1 MGLFFNYDKPGPGVD
16 KNAPKKRGI
25 FLYFE
30 LLWRNFGKMLLSNI
44 IYFAVSLPISAVYY
58 IFISAILGGVLPAD
72 TDVTIMVQ
80 TSLIMTLVLVALWGT
95 GPVSCGLTYVLRS
108 FAREEHTWV
117 CSDFFG
123 KSREGFKYGMVF
135 LIVDMAM
142 LAATVISASVYWSLA
157 SGGSKIYMLLLLLL
171 ALVVIIYTAMHFY
184 MYELEVT
191 FEGGILEIYKNSLI
205 MAMATLPMCILI
217 SAIIFFV
224 SMNLLAFLSPIGVL
238 LVAMLCWMSFM
249 RFIVDF
255 YSARVI
261 KKNLISKREKIEE
274 SDK

>member
-16 KNAPKKRGI
+16 KNAPKKKGI

-30 LLWRNFGKMLLSNI
+30 LLWRNFGRMLLSNI
-44 IYFAVSLPISAVYY
+44 IYFAVSLPISAIYS
-58 IFISAILGGVLPAD
+58 IFISAILGAFLPAD
-72 TDVTIMVQ
+72 TDATIMVQ

-117 CSDFFG
+117 FSDFFQ
-123 KSREGFKYGMVF
+123 KSREGFKHGIVF
-135 LIVDMAM
+135 LLVDMAM
-142 LAATVISASVYWSLA
+142 LAATVISASVYWNLA
-157 SGGSKIYMLLLLLL
+157 LGGNSIFMILLLVV
-171 ALVVIIYTAMHFY
+171 ALVMIIYTAMHFY

-191 FEGGILEIYKNSLI
+191 FEGSILEVYKNSFI
-205 MAMATLPMCILI
+205 MAAATLPMCILLA
-217 SAIIFFV
+217 AIIFFV
-224 SMNLLAFLSPIGVL
+224 SMNLLAFLSPVGVL

-261 KKNLISKREKIEE
+261 KKNLISKIEEPEE
-274 SDK
+274 SDE

>member
-16 KNAPKKRGI
+16 KNAPKKWGI

-30 LLWRNFGKMLLSNI
+30 LLWRNFGKLLLSNI
-44 IYFAVSLPISAVYY
+44 IYFVVSLPISAVYY
-58 IFISAILGGVLPAD
+58 IFISGILGAVLPAD
-72 TDVTIMVQ
+72 TDATIMVQ

-117 CSDFFG
+117 FSDFFE
-123 KSREGFKYGMVF
+123 KSREGFKYGIVF
-135 LIVDMAM
+135 LIVDMAV
-142 LAATVISASVYWSLA
+142 LAVTVVAASVYWSLA
-157 SGGSKIYMLLLLLL
+157 SGGSKIYMLLLLVL
-171 ALVVIIYTAMHFY
+171 ALVMIIYTAMHFY

-191 FEGGILEIYKNSLI
+191 FEGGIPEVYKNSLI

-224 SMNLLAFLSPIGVL
+224 SINLLAFLSPVGVL
-238 LVAMLCWMSFM
+238 LVAMLCWMSLM
-249 RFIVDF
+249 RFTVDF

-261 KKNLISKREKIEE
+261 KKNLISKREKTEE
-274 SDK
+274 CDE

>member
-58 IFISAILGGVLPAD
+58 IFISAILGAALPTD

-157 SGGSKIYMLLLLLL
+157 SGGSKIYMLLLLVL

-224 SMNLLAFLSPIGVL
+224 SMNLLAFLSPVGVL

-261 KKNLISKREKIEE
+261 KKNLISKREKTEE
-274 SDK
+274 SDE